1 MAERDSF
8 LDGTALGRLVGAV
21 MQHSRS
27 RIIVDGAVAG
37 IIGGVVVAIW
47 FLIFDMI
54 RGHPFETPTLLAAT
68 LLHGVHDTH
77 LHHSMIRLTFEY
89 SILHFAAFIA
99 VGIIG
104 GLLLEAAETEQSLIF
119 SLLIFFVG
127 FEAFFIAVALF
138 LGPNV
143 MAALTWWGI
152 IVGNLLATGA
162 MLTYFLM
169 RHPSLATNLL
179 GGWIA
184 IVREGVTAGVIGAV
198 TVAIWFM
205 IYDFAADRLLR
216 TPAMLGQMIF
226 DGSTP
231 LDGLSLSMP
240 VVLGYTIL
248 HFGAFILFGVAIAI
262 LLAASEWEPFMAL
275 LALLLLAIFEVFFV
289 GFVSLLDSSALEMLG
304 WWKIVAGNILALIA
318 MGTYFLR
325 GHRQLR
331 VRLVERWAT
340 LEFEG
345 EEVEMVMRAERPPTR
360 GNGDALH
367 T

>member
-1 MAERDSF
+1 
-8 LDGTALGRLVGAV
+8 

-27 RIIVDGAVAG
+27 RIIIDGAVAG
-37 IIGGVVVAIW
+37 IIGGVVVAVW

-54 RGHPFETPTLLAAT
+54 RGHPFETPALLAAT
-68 LLHGVHDTH
+68 ILHGLRDPH
-77 LHHSMIRLTFEY
+77 LHNSMVRLTFEY

-104 GLLLEAAETEQSLIF
+104 GLLLEAAESEHSLLF

-162 MLTYFLM
+162 MLSFFLL
-169 RHPSLATNLL
+169 RHPRLATNLL

-184 IVREGVTAGVIGAV
+184 VVREGVTAGVVGAV

-205 IYDFAADRLLR
+205 IYDFAAGAMLR
-216 TPAMLGQMIF
+216 TPAMLGAMIF
-226 DGSTP
+226 DGSGP
-231 LDGLSLSMP
+231 LDTVKISMP
-240 VVLGYTIL
+240 LVLGYTIL
-248 HFGAFILFGVAIAI
+248 HFGAFIAFGMALAI

-275 LALLLLAIFEVFFV
+275 LALLMLAIFEVFFV

-318 MGTYFLR
+318 MSTYFLR
-325 GHRQLR
+325 GHRHLHI
-331 VRLVERWAT
+331 RLVERWAT

-345 EEVEMVMRAERPPTR
+345 EEVDVVVRTERPPTR
-360 GNGDALH
+360 RNGDALH